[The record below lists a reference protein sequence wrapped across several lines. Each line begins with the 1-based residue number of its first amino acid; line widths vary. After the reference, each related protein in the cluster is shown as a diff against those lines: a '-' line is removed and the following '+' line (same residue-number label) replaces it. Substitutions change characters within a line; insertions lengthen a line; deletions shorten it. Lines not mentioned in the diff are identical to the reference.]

1 MKIRL
6 LIALLLT
13 SLSLAAQ
20 TDSIAYMRKDSIRQA
35 KVAARQK
42 RFDIGGGV
50 QVNALRQMGVSSG
63 LLFSFKANAKNGRIA
78 GVFNASYNLN
88 NNFDIRHFVY
98 SDYPTYPES
107 KFYSTA
113 RYNFL
118 KLSAAMQI
126 PFFNRTNKKGFS
138 LAGTLGVGYSNGL
151 GSGEYVSF
159 LDKENPPVI
168 NSTNQSY
175 IRPSQKFDL
184 NNYNFKYINL
194 DLGISANY
202 TYQRYQLFIDGSI
215 NLINDVSGEL
225 NTSLT
230 AESDSFTDFKEDS
243 PELSYTINFGLRYCL
258 YNPWDAKPPK
268 RK

>member
-50 QVNALRQMGVSSG
+50 QVNSFSKLGASSG

-78 GVFNASYNLN
+78 GLFNMSYNLN
-88 NNFDIRHFVY
+88 NNFNALSEANYYD
-98 SDYPTYPES
+98 TLNYPES
-107 KFYSTA
+107 KFYSNV

-118 KLSAAMQI
+118 KVSAAMQV

-138 LAGTLGVGYSNGL
+138 LAGILGLSYYNGL

-159 LDKENPPVI
+159 LDQENPPI
-168 NSTNQSY
+168 LSTPNATN
-175 IRPSQKFDL
+175 IRPSQKFDF
-184 NNYNFKYINL
+184 NNYNLQMASIDIGLSF
-194 DLGISANY
+194 NY
-202 TYQRYQLFIDGSI
+202 TYQRYQLFADGHALVLGIDKSTFLRSGDA
-215 NLINDVSGEL
+215 NPLISYPNDG
-225 NTSLT
+225 
-230 AESDSFTDFKEDS
+230 K
-243 PELSYTINFGLRYCL
+243 LSYTINFGLRYCL

-268 RK
+268 SK